1 MTYQRSQLNEQIP
14 NGIAPP
20 SHPRPRPRPRPLRIR
35 QINPGLTGDSE

>member
-20 SHPRPRPRPRPLRIR
+20 SRSRPRPLRIR